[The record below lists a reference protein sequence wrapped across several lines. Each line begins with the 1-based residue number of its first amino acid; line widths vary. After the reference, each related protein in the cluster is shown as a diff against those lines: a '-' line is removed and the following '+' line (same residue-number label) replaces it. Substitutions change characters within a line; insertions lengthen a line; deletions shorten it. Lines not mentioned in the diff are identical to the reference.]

1 MMPRALRILLLG
13 ALCLSPAWGQPADI
27 TNTYGGIKVRI
38 VPGRQLSL
46 RSYAA
51 GRAVVPGEVTL
62 TQHPDRVVILAKPAD
77 GARVDVEVDIPYGL
91 VFRARTAGGPIFVE
105 GLVAG
110 AALTTETGD
119 VHIRAPWQAT
129 RFKMESW
136 EAPQELL
143 TPKEVKFS
151 REWEGQREQRRYRIT
166 DRHNADQVTY
176 GSIQVTAKAPG
187 QVELI
192 ETEIHAD
199 SPIKMPWQA
208 REIVESL
215 LVRTA
220 RPSKEQKPR
229 LAPAGKAEDGDTA
242 IFRLDV
248 RLVNL
253 TAAVTDSRWAPI
265 QGLSLED
272 FEVLEDGVRQQ
283 LRAASSEEAPFHLA
297 LLLDLS
303 GSTQNSRDTM
313 QECARRFIG
322 IARPQDLVALYA
334 LANNHFHVISR
345 LTTNRAKLVE
355 ALNIIPKVS
364 GGSPVYDSIALAYAE
379 EFRQLPNERN
389 ALIAITDG
397 VDNQIYGQGA
407 PSSVSFEKLYG
418 AAARMQAL
426 IYPVLLDPFT
436 VAPAPAWAKK
446 ARYNMELLAQASG
459 GRLFHAR
466 SIRDLEP
473 VYGQVEEELRSVY
486 TIGYSPS
493 NQDFKGLWRK
503 IEVKVK
509 RPGTRVRTRPGYY
522 AR

>member
-1 MMPRALRILLLG
+1 MPRASRIFLFG
-13 ALCLSPAWGQPADI
+13 ILCLLPAWPQPADI
-27 TNTYGGIKVRI
+27 TNTFGGIQVRV

-46 RSYAA
+46 RSHAA
-51 GRAVVPGEVTL
+51 GRAVVPGDVTL
-62 TQHPDRVVILAKPAD
+62 TQQPDRLVILARPAD
-77 GARVDVEVDIPYGL
+77 GTRVDVEVDIPYGL
-91 VFRARTAGGPIFVE
+91 VFRARTADGPISVE

-119 VHIRAPWQAT
+119 VHISAPWQAT
-129 RFKMESW
+129 RFKMESMD
-136 EAPQELL
+136 PPKELL
-143 TPKEVKFS
+143 TPNGVRFS
-151 REWEGQREQRRYRIT
+151 REWAGQKEQRRWLVT

-176 GSIQVTAKAPG
+176 GSIQITAKAPG
-187 QVELI
+187 RVELI
-192 ETEIHAD
+192 ETEIPDD

-208 REIVESL
+208 RRIVESL

-220 RPSKEQKPR
+220 KPAKER
-229 LAPAGKAEDGDTA
+229 AAGGESEKSGVGDTA
-242 IFRLDV
+242 VFRLDV

-253 TAAVTDSRWAPI
+253 TAAVTDSRGAPVRN
-265 QGLSLED
+265 LTLED

-283 LRAASSEEAPFHLA
+283 VRAASSEEAPFHLV

-313 QECARRFIG
+313 QEAARRFIG
-322 IARPQDLVALYA
+322 IARPQDLVALYV

-345 LTTNRAKLVE
+345 LTTNRGKLIE

-364 GGSPVYDSIALAYAE
+364 GGSPVYDSIVLAYAE
-379 EFRQLPNERN
+379 EFRQLPNDRN
-389 ALIAITDG
+389 AIIAITDG

-407 PSSVSFEKLYG
+407 PSSVPFDKLND
-418 AAARMQAL
+418 AASRMQSL

-436 VAPAPAWAKK
+436 LAPAPSWAKK
-446 ARYNMELLAQASG
+446 ARYNMELLGQVSG

-486 TIGYSPS
+486 TLGYSPS
-493 NQDFKGLWRK
+493 NQEFNGLWRK
-503 IEVKVK
+503 LEVKVK
-509 RPGTRVRTRPGYY
+509 RPGARVRTRPGYF